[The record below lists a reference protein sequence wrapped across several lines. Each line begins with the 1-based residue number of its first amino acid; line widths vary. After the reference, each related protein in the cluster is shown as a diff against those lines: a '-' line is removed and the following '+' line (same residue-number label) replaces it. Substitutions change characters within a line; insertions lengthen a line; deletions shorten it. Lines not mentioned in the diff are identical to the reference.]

1 MTRIGFMRPSPPMV
15 VAFVALLVALAGT
28 SYAAIQLPANSVGTK
43 QLKKNAVNGKK
54 VKNRSLK
61 AADFAAGQLPKG
73 PKGDQG
79 PQGVQGVQG
88 AKGEKG
94 EPGDPA
100 PTPILTV
107 RSASD
112 VDSAEADCEIGE
124 AALGGGATVDTAGGF
139 LTDSEPV
146 SDIDDVPVGWF
157 AAAEQSPAADTNV
170 TAWVVCAAPG
180 Q

>member
-1 MTRIGFMRPSPPMV
+1 MRSIGIRRPSPAMM

-28 SYAAIQLPANSVGTK
+28 SYAAIQLPAGSVGTK
-43 QLKKNAVNGKK
+43 QLKKNAVTGKK

-61 AADFAAGQLPKG
+61 AADFATGQLPAG

-79 PQGVQGVQG
+79 IQGIQGPQGPKG
-88 AKGEKG
+88 A
-94 EPGDPA
+94 PGDPA

-146 SDIDDVPVGWF
+146 VDDDDIPVGWF
-157 AAAEQSPAADTNV
+157 AAAEQSPAADTDV
-170 TAWVVCAAPG
+170 TAWVVCAKPG

>member
-1 MTRIGFMRPSPPMV
+1 MRHIGYRRPSPAALM
-15 VAFVALLVALAGT
+15 AFLALLIALGGT
-28 SYAAIQLPANSVGTK
+28 SYAAITLPANSVGTK
-43 QLKKNAVNGKK
+43 QLKKNAVTSKK

-61 AADFAAGQLPKG
+61 AVDFASGQLPQG
-73 PKGDQG
+73 PKGDAGARG
-79 PQGVQGVQG
+79 PQGVQG
-88 AKGEKG
+88 EKG
-94 EPGDPA
+94 DPGDPA

-112 VDSAEADCEIGE
+112 VDSAQADCQIGE

-146 SDIDDVPVGWF
+146 PNVDDVPIGWF
-157 AAAEQSPAADTNV
+157 AAAEQSSAADTNV

-180 Q
+180 E